1 MTYNGRPDLTE
12 LYRTVLREFYAEPQ
26 QATPPEVKGR
36 KFDAGKL
43 DYTLLPWEALEEVVK
58 VLAYGLHKYE
68 RDNWKYVPDAMQRY
82 EAAGFRHRVAR
93 LQGEANDPETGVSH
107 LAHEVCCLLFQLW
120 FLKHTQSAG
129 PSSESSGPKSSK

>member
-12 LYRTVLREFYAEPQ
+12 LYRTVLQEFYAEPQ
-26 QATPPEVKGR
+26 PPEVKGR

-43 DYTLLPWEALEEVVK
+43 DYTLLPWDALEEVVK
-58 VLAYGLHKYE
+58 VLAYGLQKYE
-68 RDNWKYVPDAMQRY
+68 RDNWKHVPDAMQRY

-120 FLKHTQSAG
+120 FLKHTENAD
-129 PSSESSGPKSSK
+129 PSSESSGPKSSR